1 MNSRRK
7 IKNIIKKEG
16 YNDMFEIIYTHNK
29 DMRGNNFCVTMT
41 ETCKYN
47 NGTIQFYDKTR
58 LQKMSRILNTS
69 QKELVTLIIK
79 EINNLI

>member
-7 IKNIIKKEG
+7 INNIIRKEG
-16 YNDMFEIIYTHNK
+16 YSDMFEIIYTHNK
-29 DMRGNNFCVTMT
+29 DMRSNNFCLTIT

-47 NGTIQFYDKTR
+47 NGQIKFYDKTR

-69 QKELVTLIIK
+69 QKELITLIIK
-79 EINNLI
+79 EINKL